1 MDALSFANPVFAA
14 YAVAATLMILMV
26 SATSCLTVARM
37 IQVNGG
43 FRSPEDLRKTPL
55 NSNPDPRQLAP
66 NERVERIRRIQANN
80 VENIPLFLVAGLL
93 YVLTA
98 PSLLAAR
105 FAFYGYAASRF
116 LHFLAYLTAQT
127 HDVRSIFWTVGSLI
141 LIFITFR
148 ALLAALGV

>member
-1 MDALSFANPVFAA
+1 MDVLSFANPVFAT

-26 SATSCLTVARM
+26 SAMSWLTVARM

-43 FRSPEDLRKTPL
+43 FRSPEDLRETPL
-55 NSNPDPRQLAP
+55 NPNPDPGQLVP
-66 NERVERIRRIQANN
+66 NERVERIRRIQGNN
-80 VENIPLFLVAGLL
+80 VENIPFFLAAGLL

-105 FAFYGYAASRF
+105 LAFYGYVASPF

-127 HDVRSIFWTVGSLI
+127 HDVRSILWTVGSLI
-141 LIFITFR
+141 LIFITVR

>member
-14 YAVAATLMILMV
+14 YAVAATPMILMV
-26 SATSCLTVARM
+26 STTSWLTVARM

-43 FRSPEDLRKTPL
+43 FRSREDLRETRL
-55 NSNPDPRQLAP
+55 NRHPDPNQLAP
-66 NERVERIRRIQANN
+66 NERVERVRRIQGNN
-80 VENIPLFLVAGLL
+80 VENIPFFLAAGLL

-105 FAFYGYAASRF
+105 LAFYGYVGSRF
-116 LHFLAYLTAQT
+116 LHFLAYMTAQT

-141 LIFITFR
+141 LIFITVR
-148 ALLAALGV
+148 ALLAALGI